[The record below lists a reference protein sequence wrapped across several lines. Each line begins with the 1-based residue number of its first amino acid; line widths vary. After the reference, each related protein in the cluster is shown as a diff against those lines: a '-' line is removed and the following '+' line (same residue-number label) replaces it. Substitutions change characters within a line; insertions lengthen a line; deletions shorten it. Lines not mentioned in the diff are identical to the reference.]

1 MRRVLI
7 FILLLFNILL
17 FFLFIYFFDIYTIFF
32 NFQKIKIGMKKIE
45 VIKIM
50 GEPNNVINIDD
61 KILFEY
67 KGCWNYP
74 IIIFDL
80 NYSVIEKYI
89 YD

>member
-1 MRRVLI
+1 
-7 FILLLFNILL
+7 
-17 FFLFIYFFDIYTIFF
+17 
-32 NFQKIKIGMKKIE
+32 MKKIE